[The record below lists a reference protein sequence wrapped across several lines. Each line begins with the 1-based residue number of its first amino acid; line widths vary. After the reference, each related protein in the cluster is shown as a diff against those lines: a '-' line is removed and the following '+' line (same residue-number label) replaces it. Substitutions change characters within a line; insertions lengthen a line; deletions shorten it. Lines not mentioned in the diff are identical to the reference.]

1 MTLLDLP
8 ALSLLRSC
16 RQIYHETANLPYILI
31 KFRFSDSTSISKFV
45 DQRTPAQ
52 LQAIRH
58 LVLDTYQTTSFVL
71 DYNPRIRAELHG
83 ILPRLPGLRDITVHV
98 FGCVG
103 VEEVLWAQHSRD
115 GGLGGM
121 LRSLGPGVEI
131 VTKWQRWLTDHD
143 LGRGE
148 VYSFYVREG
157 L

>member
-1 MTLLDLP
+1 
-8 ALSLLRSC
+8 
-16 RQIYHETANLPYILI
+16 
-31 KFRFSDSTSISKFV
+31 
-45 DQRTPAQ
+45 
-52 LQAIRH
+52 
-58 LVLDTYQTTSFVL
+58 VL
-71 DYNPRIRAELHG
+71 DYSPRIRADLHG
-83 ILPRLPGLRDITVHV
+83 ILPRPPGLRDITVHV

-115 GGLGGM
+115 DGLGGM

-143 LGRGE
+143 LRRGE